1 MYYKQ
6 SAAVVALLLSTSEAI
21 KLKDFE
27 GTPIAELLQTR
38 NAPEKVHVLNFE
50 EAQAL
55 SNSKEAFPQP
65 YRTAFYAQKDDPA
78 VMGSEEPPAEAEE
91 KPAKRAQWTKNN
103 HKLPAERVE
112 LKEPI
117 TNGKH
122 TTFYAQASEDPL
134 GSDEAPAEA
143 EEKPA
148 KRAQW
153 TKNNHKLP
161 AERVEL
167 KEPIT
172 NNGYTTFYAQA
183 NDIGSSGQI
192 KGVKA
197 FVDNDPN
204 AQPFPWPRRE
214 TPYDL
219 NGSHPSSH
227 PGAFAQKPDIGD
239 KQIDEEVWGMAS
251 ANNMV
256 SPIPNWRKGSAYED
270 NGWDPKAH
278 PSSLS

>member
-1 MYYKQ
+1 
-6 SAAVVALLLSTSEAI
+6 VVAALLSSSDAI

-38 NAPEKVHVLNFE
+38 NAPEKVHTLNFE

-55 SNSKEAFPQP
+55 SNDKDAFPQP

-78 VMGSEEPPAEAEE
+78 VMGSDEAPAEAEE
-91 KPAKRAQWTKNN
+91 KPARRAQWTKNN

-112 LKEPI
+112 LKEPV
-117 TNGKH
+117 TNGGH

-134 GSDEAPAEA
+134 GSDEAPPEA

-148 KRAQW
+148 RRAQW

-167 KEPIT
+167 KEPVT
-172 NNGYTTFYAQA
+172 NNGHTTFYGQTE
-183 NDIGSSGQI
+183 DIGAGGQI

-197 FVDNDPN
+197 FVDGDPN
-204 AQPFPWPRRE
+204 ELPYQWPRRE
-214 TPYDL
+214 TPYDA
-219 NGSHPSSH
+219 NGSAPNAH
-227 PGAFAQKPDIGD
+227 PGALAKGSFVQKPDIGD
-239 KQIDEEVWGMAS
+239 KQIDEEVHGMAS

-256 SPIPNWRKGSAYED
+256 SPIPNWRKGSEYEN

-278 PSSLS
+278 AFS